1 MCIVFL
7 WKQERKEL
15 LCNFK
20 FILAANRD
28 EYFNRP
34 AKPANFWPG
43 EPNIIGGQDQ
53 TKGFEGGAWL
63 AMTKFGKL
71 GCLTNIRTD
80 DLHAD
85 VESQKRSRGTLV
97 SNYVKSSIDA
107 ASYLKL
113 LTEEKDLYRPF
124 NILAGNVLGDLLYLN
139 NVDDQLAV
147 PLKKGFSGMTNSVLN
162 CEWLKLKHGMQNFK
176 DAIQK
181 STSRETLIEN
191 LLTSL
196 CDKKRFFPDPAITV
210 KNSKNESL
218 SSVFIPEVEFPQSGI
233 YGTRT
238 NTIILVDHLNKVTFF
253 ERTLADAEQ
262 SSTQWLRNC
271 YDFIIDAPIV

>member
-124 NILAGNVLGDLLYLN
+124 NILA
-139 NVDDQLAV
+139 
-147 PLKKGFSGMTNSVLN
+147 GFSGMTNSVLN